1 MDRTA
6 RRLALATVA
15 AWSLAGAHAVAATTG
30 AERTTTS
37 SLVGGSPV
45 APGSFG
51 SLAFVTSQV
60 SDVSAM
66 ACTGTVV
73 APAVVLTAAHCLTDD
88 ATGAARSAAGVTV
101 TTGRTDRTA
110 AGTGQ
115 VLTASRVIVDPAYD
129 VRAITGDA
137 ALIVLSS
144 ATTAPPIALAGSGE
158 SGLTAGGTVA
168 TIAGW
173 GLPSASVTTASA
185 QLLTASTT
193 ILKDSAC
200 RRLLGSDFDVAT
212 TLCAVDEPSF
222 AAATCRGDSGG
233 PLIVRRADGAPV
245 QAGIISWGSES
256 CDAHIPQAYTRVA
269 TYAGWIER
277 QIAAA
282 PTPPVQPGDPAPAP
296 GGTAPAPARPQGGQ
310 AAAEPALAHAG
321 WWRGK
326 TAQRRT
332 VAVRVAGGGRA
343 VASLRVA
350 LAGRCTSPGGRVRR
364 SVRIVAAT
372 LPGTLGRLSAGRR
385 FAGVRTSGRGVR
397 LRVAGRFASG
407 RLAGTL
413 SARWRAGAA
422 RCSSGPVAFSAR
434 R

>member
-15 AWSLAGAHAVAATTG
+15 AWSLVGAHAVAATTG

-45 APGSFG
+45 TPGTFG

-88 ATGAARSAAGVTV
+88 ATGVARSAAGVTV

-144 ATTAPPIALAGSGE
+144 ATTAPPIALAGAAE

-185 QLLTASTT
+185 QLLSATTT
-193 ILKDSAC
+193 ILNDSAC

-233 PLIVRRADGAPV
+233 PLIVRRADGTPV

-256 CDAHIPQAYTRVA
+256 CDAHVPQAYTRVA
-269 TYAGWIER
+269 AHAGWIER

-282 PTPPVQPGDPAPAP
+282 PTPPVQPGDPVPAP
-296 GGTAPAPARPQGGQ
+296 GGTGPARPQGGQ
-310 AAAEPALAHAG
+310 AAAEPPLAHPG

-326 TAQRRT
+326 TAQRRA
-332 VAVRVAGGGRA
+332 VAVRVAGDGRA

-350 LAGRCTSPGGRVRR
+350 LAGRCTGTGGRGRH
-364 SVRIVAAT
+364 SVRIVVAT

-385 FAGVRTSGRGVR
+385 FAGVRTSGHGVR
-397 LRVAGRFASG
+397 LRVAGRFSPV
-407 RLAGTL
+407 RVAGTL